1 MFTCRSV
8 SSLFQPSP
16 KLTFTQSRPETILA
30 FLELIQSKY
39 GGVEQY
45 LKQHAGF
52 TDGDIAKFRE
62 NILIPAPTS

>member
-1 MFTCRSV
+1 MIMRRLSLEPIFASNNEAALNMFTCR
-8 SSLFQPSP
+8 Q
-16 KLTFTQSRPETILA
+16 ETILA
-30 FLELIQSKY
+30 FLELLQSKY

-62 NILIPAPTS
+62 NILIPS